1 MPWPLLDSDPHW
13 PKHKKPRVYV
23 MYYCVFV
30 PQVFDNYAVTVM
42 IGGDP
47 YTLSLFDISGQSN
60 LTQSSK
66 LFCSHSCAWYSVPTT
81 SSYTALKGYIL
92 ACQFG

>member
-1 MPWPLLDSDPHW
+1 
-13 PKHKKPRVYV
+13 

-42 IGGDP
+42 IGDEP
-47 YTLSLFDISGQSN
+47 YTLGLFDISGQSN

-66 LFCSHSCAWYSVPTT
+66 LSCSHFCVWFSVPTT
-81 SSYTALKGYIL
+81 SSYTALGGYISTS
-92 ACQFG
+92 